1 MDHGPTNVHLS
12 TRQTQPWS
20 PMAAKHPH
28 CLRSEAEAQWE
39 EFFGVVRREA
49 MWGKALSSSQSKR
62 RKGAVRR
69 EKGPL
74 EHSDRTVS
82 SIGRCS
88 KVNYHICSSGIRSC
102 PELRTK
108 LQAGPWVSTC
118 ASCLPSALL
127 PKHVCLAFRPA
138 AQTAR
143 RPVTA

>member
-88 KVNYHICSSGIRSC
+88 KVNCHICSSGIRSY
-102 PELRTK
+102 PELRTSCK
-108 LQAGPWVSTC
+108 LDLGSLHVRAAFHLHCYLST
-118 ASCLPSALL
+118 SALPFAL
-127 PKHVCLAFRPA
+127 LR
-138 AQTAR
+138 R
-143 RPVTA
+143 RPVGQ